1 MNGFS
6 EVCERYSGTS
16 ICFSSININSGSLM
30 LFLALVFILFMFYVF
45 HTTKMQLIRY
55 LERGEVDNALRLL
68 KLMDLF
74 AKDD

>member
-1 MNGFS
+1 
-6 EVCERYSGTS
+6 
-16 ICFSSININSGSLM
+16 M
-30 LFLALVFILFMFYVF
+30 LFLSIVFILFMFYVF
-45 HTTKMQLIRY
+45 HKTKMQLIRY